1 MSMKKKYY
9 APHFR
14 VVDCVCEQMIA
25 ASNEQLNN
33 GGVIPTSTKER
44 KSNWG
49 NIWND

>member
-1 MSMKKKYY
+1 MKKKYY
-9 APHFR
+9 APQSR
-14 VVDCVCEQMIA
+14 VIDCVCEQMIA

-33 GGVIPTSTKER
+33 GGVIPSSTNNHR